1 MIKSGGVPVSDLSL
15 EELVEKLTSG
25 EIKFHQAEKFVDKRT
40 ATEARRRALEQKL
53 GVKLEH
59 IGHYSIDPEQVIGR
73 NIENMIGVVQIPMGV
88 AGPLKINGEYAKG
101 EFYIPLATTEGAL
114 VASVNRGCSALT
126 EAGGVKT
133 TIIDDKMTRAPL
145 LKCPDARR
153 AREVSKW
160 VKANIDYLQERA
172 VSKVTRH
179 GKLRGVKPFIVG
191 DNLYLRFEFE
201 TGDAMGMNMVTIASE
216 EIMKVI
222 EEKFPDV
229 KYLALSGNL
238 CVDKK
243 PNAMNFINGRGK
255 TVIAEAIVP
264 REIVEKKLKTT
275 PELVAEVNYRKNLIG
290 SAQAGSYGFN
300 AHFGNI
306 VGAIFLATGQDE
318 AQITEGSH
326 GVTLAEVTP
335 EGDLYIS
342 VTMPSLEIGTVGGGT
357 RVPTQREALS
367 IMGVAGGGEPAGTN
381 AKKFAEIVAG
391 AVLAGELSLLAAIAA
406 KHLAKAHREFG
417 R

>member
-1 MIKSGGVPVSDLSL
+1 MNID
-15 EELVEKLTSG
+15 EIIEKVVSG
-25 EIKFHQAEKFVDKRT
+25 EIKLHQVEKYTNGDKKL
-40 ATEARRRALEQKL
+40 ATEIRRKALEKKF
-53 GVKLEH
+53 GISLEH
-59 IGHYSIDPEQVIGR
+59 IGHYSIDPNQVIGK

-88 AGPLKINGEYAKG
+88 AGPLRINGEYAKG

-126 EAGGVKT
+126 AAGGVKT
-133 TIIDDKMTRAPL
+133 TIIGDKMTRAPL

-153 AREVSKW
+153 AREVAEW
-160 VKANIDYLQERA
+160 VKENIDYLQEVA

-179 GKLRGVKPFIVG
+179 GKLKDVKPFIVG
-191 DNLYLRFEFE
+191 NNLYLRFEFE

-243 PNAMNFINGRGK
+243 PNALNFILGRGK
-255 TVIAEAIVP
+255 TVIAEAVIP

-275 PELVAEVNYRKNLIG
+275 PELIAEVNYRKNLVG

-300 AHFGNI
+300 AHFANI

-318 AQITEGSH
+318 AQITEGAH
-326 GVTLAEVTP
+326 GITLAEVTP

-342 VTMPSLEIGTVGGGT
+342 ITMPSLEIGTVGGGT
-357 RVPTQREALS
+357 RVPPQREALS

-381 AKKFAEIVAG
+381 AKKFAEIIAG

-406 KHLAKAHREFG
+406 KHLAKAHKELG

>member
-1 MIKSGGVPVSDLSL
+1 MEFEK
-15 EELVEKLTSG
+15 LVEKVVRG
-25 EIKFHQAEKFVDKRT
+25 EIKLHQVEKYTNGDKKL
-40 ATEARRRALEQKL
+40 ATEVRRKALEKKL
-53 GVKLEH
+53 GVKLDN
-59 IGHYSIDPEQVIGR
+59 IGYYSLDPNQLIGR

-88 AGPLKINGEYAKG
+88 AGPLKINGEYARG
-101 EFYIPLATTEGAL
+101 EFCIPLATTEGAL

-126 EAGGVKT
+126 AAGGVKT
-133 TIIDDKMTRAPL
+133 TLIDDKMTRAPL
-145 LKCPDARR
+145 LKCPNARR
-153 AREVSKW
+153 AREVAEW
-160 VKANIDYLQERA
+160 VKNNLDYLQEKA

-191 DNLYLRFEFE
+191 NNLYLRFEFE
-201 TGDAMGMNMVTIASE
+201 TGDAMGMNMVTISSE

-222 EEKFPDV
+222 EDEFHDV

-243 PNAMNFINGRGK
+243 PNAANFLLGRGK
-255 TVIAEAIVP
+255 TVIAEAVVP

-275 PELVAEVNYRKNLIG
+275 PELIAEVNYRKNLVG

-326 GVTLAEVTP
+326 GITLAEVTP

-342 VTMPSLEIGTVGGGT
+342 ITMPSLEIGTVGGGT

-367 IMGVAGGGEPAGTN
+367 IMGVAGGGDPPGSN

-406 KHLAKAHREFG
+406 KHLAKAHKELG

>member
-1 MIKSGGVPVSDLSL
+1 
-15 EELVEKLTSG
+15 VEKVANG
-25 EIKFHQAEKFVDKRT
+25 EIKLHQVEKYTNGDKKL
-40 ATEARRRALEQKL
+40 ATEIRRKALERKL
-53 GVKLEH
+53 GIRLEN
-59 IGHYSIDPEQVIGR
+59 IGHYSIDPNQVIGR

-126 EAGGVKT
+126 AAGGVKT
-133 TIIDDKMTRAPL
+133 TLVDDKMTRAPL
-145 LKCPDARR
+145 LKCPDARI
-153 AREVSKW
+153 AREVAEW
-160 VKANIDYLQERA
+160 VENNLNYLQEKA

-191 DNLYLRFEFE
+191 NNLYLRFEFE

-222 EEKFPDV
+222 EEEFPDV

-243 PNAMNFINGRGK
+243 PNAANFLLGRGK
-255 TVIAEAIVP
+255 TVIAEAVVP

-275 PELVAEVNYRKNLIG
+275 PELIAEVNYRKNLVG
-290 SAQAGSYGFN
+290 SAQAGAYGFN

-326 GVTLAEVTP
+326 GITLAEVTP
-335 EGDLYIS
+335 KGDLYIS
-342 VTMPSLEIGTVGGGT
+342 ITMPSLEIGTVGGGT

-367 IMGVAGGGEPAGTN
+367 IMGVAGGGDPPGTN
-381 AKKFAEIVAG
+381 AKKFAEIVAC

-406 KHLAKAHREFG
+406 KHLAKAHRELG

>member
-1 MIKSGGVPVSDLSL
+1 MET
-15 EELVEKLTSG
+15 EELVEKLVNG
-25 EIKFHQAEKFVDKRT
+25 ELKLHQVERYTDKRT
-40 ATEARRRALEQKL
+40 ATEVRRKALERKL
-53 GVKLEH
+53 GIKLEH
-59 IGHYSIDPEQVIGR
+59 IGHYSIDPERVIGK

-88 AGPLKINGEYAKG
+88 AGPLKIDGEYAKG

-126 EAGGVKT
+126 EAGGAKT

-153 AREVSKW
+153 AREVAEW
-160 VKANIDYLQERA
+160 VKENLDYLQEKA
-172 VSKVTRH
+172 VSNVTRH
-179 GKLRGVKPFIVG
+179 GRLKGVKHYIVG
-191 DNLYLRFEFE
+191 NNLYLRFEFE
-201 TGDAMGMNMVTIASE
+201 TGDAMGMNMVTISSE

-222 EEKFPDV
+222 EKHFPDV
-229 KYLALSGNL
+229 RYLALSGNL

-255 TVIAEAIVP
+255 TVIAEAVIP
-264 REIVEKKLKTT
+264 REIVERKLKTT
-275 PELVAEVNYRKNLIG
+275 PELIAEVNYRKNLVG

-300 AHFGNI
+300 AHFGNV

-326 GVTLAEVTP
+326 GITLAEVTP
-335 EGDLYIS
+335 EGNLYIS

-406 KHLAKAHREFG
+406 KHLAKAHKELG

>member
-1 MIKSGGVPVSDLSL
+1 MNI
-15 EELVEKLTSG
+15 EELIEKVAKG
-25 EIKFHQAEKFVDKRT
+25 EIKLHQVEKHTNDKRL
-40 ATEARRRALEQKL
+40 ATEIRRKALERKL
-53 GVKLEH
+53 GITLDN
-59 IGHYSIDPEQVIGR
+59 IGHYSIDPNQVISK

-101 EFYIPLATTEGAL
+101 DFYIPLATTEGAL
-114 VASVNRGCSALT
+114 VASVNRGCSTLT
-126 EAGGVKT
+126 AAGGVKT
-133 TIIDDKMTRAPL
+133 TIIGDKMTRAPL
-145 LKCPDARR
+145 LKCPDARK
-153 AREVSKW
+153 AREVAEW
-160 VKANIDYLQERA
+160 VKGNIEYLQEEA

-179 GKLRGVKPFIVG
+179 GKLRNIKPYIVG
-191 DNLYLRFEFE
+191 NNLYLRFEFE

-216 EIMKVI
+216 ELMKVI
-222 EEKFPDV
+222 ESRFPEV
-229 KYLALSGNL
+229 KYLALSGNV

-255 TVIAEAIVP
+255 SVIAEAIIP

-275 PELVAEVNYRKNLIG
+275 PELIAEVNYRKNLVG

-326 GVTLAEVTP
+326 GITLAEVTP
-335 EGDLYIS
+335 KGDLYIS
-342 VTMPSLEIGTVGGGT
+342 ITMPSLEIGTVGGGT
-357 RVPTQREALS
+357 RVPTQREALT
-367 IMGVAGGGEPAGTN
+367 IMGVAGGGEPPGTN
-381 AKKFAEIVAG
+381 AKKFAEIIAG

-406 KHLAKAHREFG
+406 KHLAKAHKELG

>member
-1 MIKSGGVPVSDLSL
+1 MEF
-15 EELVEKLTSG
+15 EELVEKVANG
-25 EIKFHQAEKFVDKRT
+25 EIKLHQVEKYTDKRT
-40 ATEARRRALEQKL
+40 ATEVRRRALEKKL
-53 GVKLEH
+53 GVKLEN

-101 EFYIPLATTEGAL
+101 EFYVPLATTEGAL

-133 TIIDDKMTRAPL
+133 TLINDKMARAPL

-153 AREVSKW
+153 AREVAEW
-160 VKANIDYLQERA
+160 VQNNLDYLQENA

-191 DNLYLRFEFE
+191 NNLYLRFEFE

-222 EEKFPDV
+222 EEEFPDV
-229 KYLALSGNL
+229 RYLALSGNL

-243 PNAMNFINGRGK
+243 PNALNFILGRGK
-255 TVIAEAIVP
+255 TVVAEAVIP

-275 PELVAEVNYRKNLIG
+275 PELIAEVNYRKNLVG

-326 GVTLAEVTP
+326 GITLAEVTP

-342 VTMPSLEIGTVGGGT
+342 ITMPSLEIGTVGGGT

-367 IMGVAGGGEPAGTN
+367 IMGVAGGGEPPGTN

-406 KHLAKAHREFG
+406 KHLAKAHKELG

>member
-1 MIKSGGVPVSDLSL
+1 MEF
-15 EELVEKLTSG
+15 EELVEKVASG
-25 EIKFHQAEKFVDKRT
+25 EIKLYQVESYTNGDKRL
-40 ATEARRRALEQKL
+40 ATEVRRRALERKL
-53 GVKLEH
+53 GVKLDN
-59 IGHYSIDPEQVIGR
+59 IGHYSIDPERLIGR

-126 EAGGVKT
+126 AAGGVRT
-133 TIIDDKMTRAPL
+133 TLIDDKMARAPL

-153 AREVSKW
+153 AREVAEW
-160 VKANIDYLQERA
+160 VQNNLDYLQEKA

-191 DNLYLRFEFE
+191 NNLYLRFEFE
-201 TGDAMGMNMVTIASE
+201 TGDAMGMNMVTISSE

-222 EEKFPDV
+222 EERFPDV

-243 PNAMNFINGRGK
+243 PNALNFIEGRGK
-255 TVIAEAIVP
+255 TVIAEAVIP

-275 PELVAEVNYRKNLIG
+275 PELIAEVNYRKNLVG
-290 SAQAGSYGFN
+290 SAQAASYGFN

-326 GVTLAEVTP
+326 GITLAEVTP
-335 EGDLYIS
+335 EGDLYMSI
-342 VTMPSLEIGTVGGGT
+342 TMPSLEIGTVGGGT

-367 IMGVAGGGEPAGTN
+367 IMGVAGGGDPPGSN

-406 KHLAKAHREFG
+406 KHLAKAHRELG

>member
-1 MIKSGGVPVSDLSL
+1 MEF
-15 EELVEKLTSG
+15 EELVEKVASG
-25 EIKFHQAEKFVDKRT
+25 EIKLHQVEKYTDGDKKL
-40 ATEARRRALEQKL
+40 ATEIRRRALEKKL
-53 GVKLEH
+53 GVKLED
-59 IGHYSIDPEQVIGR
+59 IGHYSIDPNRLIGK

-133 TIIDDKMTRAPL
+133 TLIDDKMARAPL

-153 AREVSKW
+153 AREVAEW
-160 VKANIDYLQERA
+160 VQNNLDYLQEEA

-191 DNLYLRFEFE
+191 NNLYLRFEFE
-201 TGDAMGMNMVTIASE
+201 TGDAMGMNMVTISSE

-229 KYLALSGNL
+229 RYLALSGNL

-243 PNAMNFINGRGK
+243 PNALNFIEGRGK
-255 TVIAEAIVP
+255 TVIAEAIIP

-275 PELVAEVNYRKNLIG
+275 PELIAEVNYRKNLVG
-290 SAQAGSYGFN
+290 SAQAASYGFN

-326 GVTLAEVTP
+326 GITLAEVTP

-342 VTMPSLEIGTVGGGT
+342 ITMPSLEIGTVGGGT

-406 KHLAKAHREFG
+406 KHLAKAHKELG

>member
-1 MIKSGGVPVSDLSL
+1 MNV
-15 EELVEKLTSG
+15 EELVDKVASG
-25 EIKFHQAEKFVDKRT
+25 EIKLHQVEKYTDGDKKL
-40 ATEARRRALEQKL
+40 ATEIRRRALEKKL
-53 GVKLEH
+53 GVSLEN
-59 IGHYSIDPEQVIGR
+59 IGYYSIDPEKVIGK
-73 NIENMIGVVQIPMGV
+73 NIENMIGVVQIPMGI
-88 AGPLKINGEYAKG
+88 AGPLRINGEYAKG

-126 EAGGVKT
+126 AAGGVKT
-133 TIIDDKMTRAPL
+133 TIIGDKMTRAPL

-153 AREVSKW
+153 AREVAEW
-160 VKANIDYLQERA
+160 VKANIDYLQEKA

-179 GKLRGVKPFIVG
+179 GKLRDVKPYIVG
-191 DNLYLRFEFE
+191 NNLYLRFEFE
-201 TGDAMGMNMVTIASE
+201 TGDAMGMNMVTISSE

-222 EEKFPDV
+222 EEEFPDV

-255 TVIAEAIVP
+255 TVIAEATIP

-275 PELVAEVNYRKNLIG
+275 PELIAEVNYRKNLVG

-300 AHFGNI
+300 AHFANI

-326 GVTLAEVTP
+326 GITLAEVTP

-357 RVPTQREALS
+357 RVSTQREALS
-367 IMGVAGGGEPAGTN
+367 IMGVAGGGDPPGTN
-381 AKKFAEIVAG
+381 AKKFAEIIAG

-406 KHLAKAHREFG
+406 KHLAKAHAELG

>member
-1 MIKSGGVPVSDLSL
+1 
-15 EELVEKLTSG
+15 
-25 EIKFHQAEKFVDKRT
+25 
-40 ATEARRRALEQKL
+40 
-53 GVKLEH
+53 
-59 IGHYSIDPEQVIGR
+59 
-73 NIENMIGVVQIPMGV
+73 
-88 AGPLKINGEYAKG
+88 
-101 EFYIPLATTEGAL
+101 
-114 VASVNRGCSALT
+114 
-126 EAGGVKT
+126 
-133 TIIDDKMTRAPL
+133 
-145 LKCPDARR
+145 
-153 AREVSKW
+153 
-160 VKANIDYLQERA
+160 
-172 VSKVTRH
+172 VTKH
-179 GKLRGVKPFIVG
+179 GKLRGVKPYIVG
-191 DNLYLRFEFE
+191 NNLYLRFEFE

-222 EEKFPDV
+222 EEHFPDV

-255 TVIAEAIVP
+255 TVIAEAIIP

-275 PELVAEVNYRKNLIG
+275 PELIAEVNYRKNLVG

-300 AHFGNI
+300 AHFANI

-326 GVTLAEVTP
+326 GITLAEVTP

-357 RVPTQREALS
+357 RVATQREALS
-367 IMGVAGGGEPAGTN
+367 IMGVAGGGDPPGAN
-381 AKKFAEIVAG
+381 AKKFAEIIAG

-406 KHLAKAHREFG
+406 KHLAKAHKELG

>member
-1 MIKSGGVPVSDLSL
+1 MKVSF
-15 EELVEKLTSG
+15 EELVKKVADG
-25 EIKFHQAEKFVDKRT
+25 EIKLHQVEKYTNGDKKL
-40 ATEARRRALEQKL
+40 ATEIRRRALEKKL
-53 GVKLEH
+53 GVSLEN
-59 IGHYSIDPEQVIGR
+59 IGHYSIDPDRVIGK

-88 AGPLKINGEYAKG
+88 AGPLRINGEYAKG
-101 EFYIPLATTEGAL
+101 KFYIPLATTEGAL

-126 EAGGVKT
+126 AAGGVKT

-153 AREVSKW
+153 AREVAEW
-160 VKANIDYLQERA
+160 VKTNIDYLQKKA
-172 VSKVTRH
+172 VSKVTKH
-179 GKLRGVKPFIVG
+179 GKLRDVKPYIVG
-191 DNLYLRFEFE
+191 NNLYLRFEFE
-201 TGDAMGMNMVTIASE
+201 TGDAMGMNMVTISSE

-222 EEKFPDV
+222 EEEFPDV
-229 KYLALSGNL
+229 RYLALSGNL

-243 PNAMNFINGRGK
+243 PSAMNFINGRGK
-255 TVIAEAIVP
+255 TVIAEAVIP
-264 REIVEKKLKTT
+264 REIVERKLKTT
-275 PELVAEVNYRKNLIG
+275 PELIAEVNYRKNLVG

-300 AHFGNI
+300 AHFANI

-326 GVTLAEVTP
+326 GITLAEVTP

-381 AKKFAEIVAG
+381 ARKFAEITAG

-406 KHLAKAHREFG
+406 KHLAKAHKELG

>member
-1 MIKSGGVPVSDLSL
+1 MEVDF
-15 EELVEKLTSG
+15 EELVEKVASG
-25 EIKFHQAEKFVDKRT
+25 EIKLHQVEKYTNGDKKL
-40 ATEARRRALEQKL
+40 ATEIRRKALEKKF
-53 GVKLEH
+53 GVSLDD
-59 IGHYSIDPEQVIGR
+59 IGHYSVDPDRLIGK

-126 EAGGVKT
+126 EAGGVRT
-133 TIIDDKMTRAPL
+133 TLIDDKMARAPL

-153 AREVSKW
+153 AREVAEW
-160 VKANIDYLQERA
+160 VKNNLDYLQEKA
-172 VSKVTRH
+172 VSRVTRH
-179 GKLRGVKPFIVG
+179 GRLKGVKPFIVG
-191 DNLYLRFEFE
+191 NNLYLRFEFE
-201 TGDAMGMNMVTIASE
+201 TGDAMGMNMVTISSE

-243 PNAMNFINGRGK
+243 PNALNFIEGRGK
-255 TVIAEAIVP
+255 TVIAEAVIP
-264 REIVEKKLKTT
+264 RGIVEKKLKTT
-275 PELVAEVNYRKNLIG
+275 PELIAEVNYRKNLVG
-290 SAQAGSYGFN
+290 SAQAASYGFN

-326 GVTLAEVTP
+326 GITLAEVTP
-335 EGDLYIS
+335 EGDLYVS

-367 IMGVAGGGEPAGTN
+367 IMGVAGGGDPPGSN
-381 AKKFAEIVAG
+381 ARKFAEIVAG

-406 KHLAKAHREFG
+406 KHLAKAHKELG

>member
-1 MIKSGGVPVSDLSL
+1 MEVDF
-15 EELVEKLTSG
+15 EELVEKVAIG
-25 EIKFHQAEKFVDKRT
+25 KIKLHQVEKYTNGDKKL
-40 ATEARRRALEQKL
+40 ATEIRRKALEKKF
-53 GVKLEH
+53 GVSLDD
-59 IGHYSIDPEQVIGR
+59 IGHYSVDPDRLIGK

-126 EAGGVKT
+126 AAGGVKT
-133 TIIDDKMTRAPL
+133 TIIDDKMARAPL

-153 AREVSKW
+153 AREVAEW
-160 VKANIDYLQERA
+160 VKANIDYLQEKA

-179 GKLRGVKPFIVG
+179 GRLKGVKPFIVG
-191 DNLYLRFEFE
+191 NNLYLRFEFE
-201 TGDAMGMNMVTIASE
+201 TGDAMGMNMVTISSE

-243 PNAMNFINGRGK
+243 PNALNFIEGRGK
-255 TVIAEAIVP
+255 TIIAEAVIP
-264 REIVEKKLKTT
+264 RGIVEKKLKTT
-275 PELVAEVNYRKNLIG
+275 PELIAEVNYRKNLVG

-326 GVTLAEVTP
+326 GITLAEVTP

-367 IMGVAGGGEPAGTN
+367 IMGVAGGGDPPGSN
-381 AKKFAEIVAG
+381 ARKFAEIIAG

-406 KHLAKAHREFG
+406 KHLAKAHKELG

>member
-1 MIKSGGVPVSDLSL
+1 MNI
-15 EELVEKLTSG
+15 EELIKKVAKG
-25 EIKFHQAEKFVDKRT
+25 EIKLHQVEKYTNDKRL
-40 ATEARRRALEQKL
+40 ATEIRRKALERKL
-53 GVKLEH
+53 GVTLDN
-59 IGHYSIDPEQVIGR
+59 IGHYSIDPNQVIGK

-114 VASVNRGCSALT
+114 VASVNRGCSTLT
-126 EAGGVKT
+126 AAGGVKT
-133 TIIDDKMTRAPL
+133 TIIGDKMTRAPL
-145 LKCPDARR
+145 LKCPDARK
-153 AREVSKW
+153 AREVAEW
-160 VKANIDYLQERA
+160 VKGNIEYLQEEA

-179 GKLRGVKPFIVG
+179 GKLRDIKPYIVG
-191 DNLYLRFEFE
+191 NNLYLRFEFE

-222 EEKFPDV
+222 ESRFPEV
-229 KYLALSGNL
+229 KYLALSGNV

-255 TVIAEAIVP
+255 SVIAEATIP

-275 PELVAEVNYRKNLIG
+275 PELIAEVNYRKNLVG

-326 GVTLAEVTP
+326 GITLAEVTP

-342 VTMPSLEIGTVGGGT
+342 ITMPSLEIGTVGGGT
-357 RVPTQREALS
+357 RVPTQREALT
-367 IMGVAGGGEPAGTN
+367 IMGVAGGGKPPGAN
-381 AKKFAEIVAG
+381 AKKFAEIIAG

-406 KHLAKAHREFG
+406 KHLAKAHKELG

>member
-1 MIKSGGVPVSDLSL
+1 MEV
-15 EELVEKLTSG
+15 EEIIEKVVKGEIRLHQVEKYTGGNKKL
-25 EIKFHQAEKFVDKRT
+25 
-40 ATEARRRALEQKL
+40 ATEIRRKALERKFGIKL
-53 GVKLEH
+53 DN
-59 IGHYSIDPEQVIGR
+59 IGHYSIDPDLLIGK

-88 AGPLKINGEYAKG
+88 AGPLRVNGEYANG

-126 EAGGVKT
+126 AAGGVKT
-133 TIIDDKMTRAPL
+133 TLIDDKMTRAPL

-153 AREVSKW
+153 AREVALW
-160 VKANIDYLQERA
+160 VRDNLEYLQEKA

-179 GKLRGVKPFIVG
+179 GKLKGVKPYMVG
-191 DNLYLRFEFE
+191 NNLYLRFEFE
-201 TGDAMGMNMVTIASE
+201 TGDAMGMNMVTISSE

-222 EEKFPDV
+222 EEEFPDV

-255 TVIAEAIVP
+255 SVIAEAIIP

-275 PELVAEVNYRKNLIG
+275 PELIAEVNYRKNLVG
-290 SAQAGSYGFN
+290 SAQAASYGFN

-326 GVTLAEVTP
+326 GITLAEVTP
-335 EGDLYIS
+335 DGDLYIS
-342 VTMPSLEIGTVGGGT
+342 ITMPSLEIGTVGGGT

-367 IMGVAGGGEPAGTN
+367 IMGVAGGGN
-381 AKKFAEIVAG
+381 AKKFAEIIAG

-406 KHLAKAHREFG
+406 KHLAKAHKELG

>member
-1 MIKSGGVPVSDLSL
+1 MNV
-15 EELVEKLTSG
+15 EEIVDKVANG
-25 EIKFHQAEKFVDKRT
+25 EIKLHQVEKYTNGDKKL
-40 ATEARRRALEQKL
+40 ATEIRRKALEKKL
-53 GVKLEH
+53 GVSLEN
-59 IGHYSIDPEQVIGR
+59 IGHYSIDPNRLIGK

-88 AGPLKINGEYAKG
+88 AGPLRINGEYAKG
-101 EFYIPLATTEGAL
+101 EFYVPLATTEGAL

-126 EAGGVKT
+126 AAGGVKT
-133 TIIDDKMTRAPL
+133 TLIDDKMTRAPL

-153 AREVSKW
+153 AREVAEW
-160 VKANIDYLQERA
+160 VKANLDYLQEKA
-172 VSKVTRH
+172 VRKVTRH
-179 GKLRGVKPFIVG
+179 GKLRGVKPYIVG
-191 DNLYLRFEFE
+191 NNLYLRFEFE
-201 TGDAMGMNMVTIASE
+201 TGDAMGMNMVTISSE

-222 EEKFPDV
+222 EEEFPDV

-255 TVIAEAIVP
+255 SIIAEAVIP
-264 REIVEKKLKTT
+264 REIVEEKLKTT
-275 PELVAEVNYRKNLIG
+275 PELIAEVNYRKNLVG

-300 AHFGNI
+300 AHFGNV

-326 GVTLAEVTP
+326 GITLAEVTP

-367 IMGVAGGGEPAGTN
+367 IMGVAGGGDPPGTN
-381 AKKFAEIVAG
+381 ARKFAEIVAG

-406 KHLAKAHREFG
+406 KHLAKAHAALG

>member
-1 MIKSGGVPVSDLSL
+1 MEIEEIIKKVI
-15 EELVEKLTSG
+15 SG
-25 EIKFHQAEKFVDKRT
+25 EIKLHQVEKYTNGNKRL
-40 ATEARRRALEQKL
+40 ATKIRRKALEKKL
-53 GVKLEH
+53 GVSLEN
-59 IGHYSIDPEQVIGR
+59 IGHYSIDPERVIGK

-88 AGPLKINGEYAKG
+88 AGPLKINGEYARG

-126 EAGGVKT
+126 AAGGVKT
-133 TIIDDKMTRAPL
+133 TIIGDKMTRAPL

-153 AREVSKW
+153 AREVAGW
-160 VKANIDYLQERA
+160 VKANIDYLQEKA
-172 VSKVTRH
+172 VSKITRH
-179 GKLRGVKPFIVG
+179 GKLRDVRPFIVG
-191 DNLYLRFEFE
+191 NNLYLRFEFS

-216 EIMKVI
+216 EIMRVI
-222 EEKFPDV
+222 EEEFPDV
-229 KYLALSGNL
+229 RYLALSGNL

-255 TVIAEAIVP
+255 TVIAEAVIP
-264 REIVEKKLKTT
+264 PEIVEKKLKTT
-275 PELVAEVNYRKNLIG
+275 PELIAEVNYRKNLVG

-300 AHFGNI
+300 AHFANI

-326 GVTLAEVTP
+326 GITLAEVTP
-335 EGDLYIS
+335 KGDLYVS

-357 RVPTQREALS
+357 RIPTQREALG

-406 KHLAKAHREFG
+406 KHLAKAHKELG

>member
-1 MIKSGGVPVSDLSL
+1 MNI
-15 EELVEKLTSG
+15 EEIIEKVANG
-25 EIKFHQAEKFVDKRT
+25 EIKFYQVEKYVNGDKRL
-40 ATEARRRALEQKL
+40 ATEIRRKALEKRLGIKL
-53 GVKLEH
+53 HH
-59 IGHYSIDPEQVIGR
+59 IGYYSIDPNELIGR

-126 EAGGVKT
+126 EAGGVVT
-133 TIIDDKMTRAPL
+133 TLIDDKMTRAPL
-145 LKCPDARR
+145 IRCPNARR
-153 AREVSKW
+153 AREVAKW
-160 VKANIDYLQERA
+160 VEENLDYLQEKA

-191 DNLYLRFEFE
+191 NNLYLRFEFE

-222 EEKFPDV
+222 EEEFPDV
-229 KYLALSGNL
+229 RYLALSGNL

-243 PNAMNFINGRGK
+243 PNAVNFILGRGK
-255 TVIAEAIVP
+255 TVIAEAVVP
-264 REIVEKKLKTT
+264 RKIVEKKLKTT
-275 PELVAEVNYRKNLIG
+275 PELIAEVNYFKNLVG

-300 AHFGNI
+300 AHFANI

-318 AQITEGSH
+318 AQITEGAH
-326 GVTLAEVTP
+326 GITIAEVTP
-335 EGDLYIS
+335 DGDLYIS
-342 VTMPSLEIGTVGGGT
+342 ITMPSLEIGTVGGGT
-357 RVPTQREALS
+357 RVPSQREALE
-367 IMGVAGGGEPAGTN
+367 IMGVAGGGDPPGIN

-406 KHLAKAHREFG
+406 KHLARAHKMLG